1 MEIKFKETM
10 LALNEYFTELKDLRN
25 AGLDLIKFDAHKSL
39 YNIVVKNLIETFGFD
54 ETGVM
59 VQNAYEGKTSDAE
72 LNNLYEIVCPAEV
85 ELSGPEPDPE
95 VKESEE
101 NVPMYFIDDKPVSK
115 EEYEEAL
122 KDVERVFAS
131 FSHDWLHKN
140 ILW

>member
-10 LALNEYFTELKDLRN
+10 LALNEYFTELKDLKN

-54 ETGVM
+54 EAGVM
-59 VQNAYEGKTSDAE
+59 VQNAYEGKISDAE
-72 LNNLYEIVCPAEV
+72 LDHLYEIVCPMET
-85 ELSGPEPDPE
+85 EFSGTEPDPE

-101 NVPMYFIDDKPVSK
+101 NVPKYFIDDKPVSK

-122 KDVERVFAS
+122 KDVERIFAS
-131 FSHDWLHKN
+131 FSNDWLLKN
-140 ILW
+140 ILG